1 MIFAGCGQFKF
12 CSVCTAESN
21 SQNVLV
27 GESVDVMEVPVD
39 KYKVETNHFFDNWFF
54 SVGGGAQVL
63 FGDQSDLG
71 KFKKRIAPALQ
82 ISIGKWFTPGL
93 GLRLQYSGLQSK
105 SFSSEPSAYSKP
117 HMLSEGY
124 YQDKFNYMNLHGDIL
139 FNVSNMIAGYNED
152 RIYDFVPFVGFGF
165 AHSYDAP
172 RRNSLAFNFGIINT
186 FHLASAWDLNLELYG
201 MGTENKFDGKT
212 TSKGPD
218 FMAGATV
225 GITYK
230 FPTKRIQTSSGCRC
244 YHGTYLFTNGCYQ
257 YRFGSTDRTKPSIK
271 AQLANQPTEVVTE
284 QVTVNQIAPAPQSV
298 FFQIGSAVLPYQ
310 LYCKFCN
317 KSQIW

>member
-1 MIFAGCGQFKF
+1 MKKLMFLLAAASLSSVAFAQQK
-12 CSVCTAESN
+12 SN

-124 YQDKFNYMNLHGDIL
+124 Y
-139 FNVSNMIAGYNED
+139 
-152 RIYDFVPFVGFGF
+152 RI
-165 AHSYDAP
+165 S
-172 RRNSLAFNFGIINT
+172 S
-186 FHLASAWDLNLELYG
+186 
-201 MGTENKFDGKT
+201 T
-212 TSKGPD
+212 T
-218 FMAGATV
+218 
-225 GITYK
+225 
-230 FPTKRIQTSSGCRC
+230 
-244 YHGTYLFTNGCYQ
+244 
-257 YRFGSTDRTKPSIK
+257 
-271 AQLANQPTEVVTE
+271 
-284 QVTVNQIAPAPQSV
+284 
-298 FFQIGSAVLPYQ
+298 
-310 LYCKFCN
+310 
-317 KSQIW
+317 

>member
-1 MIFAGCGQFKF
+1 MKKLMFLLAAASLSSVAFAQQK
-12 CSVCTAESN
+12 SN

-117 HMLSEGY
+117 HNRG
-124 YQDKFNYMNLHGDIL
+124 QQAQRDCKCTCG
-139 FNVSNMIAGYNED
+139 AGKHQRRNCAARD
-152 RIYDFVPFVGFGF
+152 
-165 AHSYDAP
+165 P
-172 RRNSLAFNFGIINT
+172 RRNRNKIGHAAQVHGTGRGISQRGDR
-186 FHLASAWDLNLELYG
+186 ASAGEEGNTRGNRLPAAHTQRRTLREVPLRLRR
-201 MGTENKFDGKT
+201 
-212 TSKGPD
+212 
-218 FMAGATV
+218 GAR
-225 GITYK
+225 
-230 FPTKRIQTSSGCRC
+230 RIHLS
-244 YHGTYLFTNGCYQ
+244 
-257 YRFGSTDRTKPSIK
+257 
-271 AQLANQPTEVVTE
+271 
-284 QVTVNQIAPAPQSV
+284 
-298 FFQIGSAVLPYQ
+298 
-310 LYCKFCN
+310 
-317 KSQIW
+317 